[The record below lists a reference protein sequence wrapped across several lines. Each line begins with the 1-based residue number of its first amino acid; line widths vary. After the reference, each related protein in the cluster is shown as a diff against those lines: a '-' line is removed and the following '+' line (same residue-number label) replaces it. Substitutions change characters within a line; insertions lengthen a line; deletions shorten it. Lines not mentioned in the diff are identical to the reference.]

1 MKGQYELDPHSVDP
15 RLVGDGQVRFE
26 SHNIFGATGE
36 LLVASSE
43 LRFRSQAQ
51 LTDSL
56 ISSGFTVEHVYG
68 DWQRGPVAGTSSSHG
83 VCGAARPS
91 WRASMPSQTIGGPL

>member
-1 MKGQYELDPHSVDP
+1 M
-15 RLVGDGQVRFE
+15 RFE
-26 SHNIFGATGE
+26 GHTIFGATGE

-68 DWQRGPVAGTSSSHG
+68 DWQRGPLAGTSRVMVFVARRGRAG
-83 VCGAARPS
+83 VLQC
-91 WRASMPSQTIGGPL
+91 PLKQ